1 MMRSRQA
8 VIFETERLVVRAA
21 GEEDVDLFYALW
33 TDPRV
38 MRNVGFPEGLA
49 VTRDGL
55 KEKLSRQGRS
65 EFDRL
70 LVVQLKA
77 TGRAIGECK
86 LSSPDRNGVAEPDVK
101 LLPEFWGH
109 RYGVETWRGLIDYQF
124 AHTDCRIVQATPNV
138 DNIAS
143 IKMQEAVGAVR
154 TGRDVHRFP
163 DSMRGY
169 TSPVDHHI
177 YRVNREDWKQNRAT

>member
-1 MMRSRQA
+1 M
-8 VIFETERLVVRAA
+8 VFETARLVVRAA

-38 MRNVGFPEGLA
+38 MKNVGFPEGLP

-55 KEKLSRQGRS
+55 KETLSSQRSS

-86 LSSPDRNGVAEPDVK
+86 LSSPDMNGVAEPDVK
-101 LLPEFWGH
+101 LLPESWGH
-109 RYGVETWRGLIDYQF
+109 RYGVETWRALVDYQF
-124 AHTDCRIVQATPNV
+124 THTECMAVQATPNV
-138 DNIAS
+138 NNIPS

-154 TGRDVHRFP
+154 VSEGVHRFP
-163 DSMRGY
+163 DSMKHY
-169 TSPVDHHI
+169 TTPVPH
-177 YRVNREDWKQNRAT
+177 YVFRLNRSNWKHSRAT

>member
-1 MMRSRQA
+1 M
-8 VIFETERLVVRAA
+8 IFQTERLLIRAA
-21 GEEDVDLFYALW
+21 GEEDVDVFYALW

-38 MRNVGFPEGLA
+38 MTNVGFPKGLP
-49 VTRDGL
+49 VTRDEL
-55 KEKLSRQGRS
+55 KDTLSRQGRS

-77 TGRAIGECK
+77 TGEAIGECK
-86 LSSPDRNGVAEPDVK
+86 LSRPDRNGIAEPDVK

-109 RYGVETWRGLIDYQF
+109 RYGAEVWRGLIDYQF
-124 AHTDCRIVQATPNV
+124 AHTDCMVVQATPNV

-143 IKMQEAVGAVR
+143 IKMQETVGAVR
-154 TGRDVHRFP
+154 TGEDVHRFP

-169 TSPVDHHI
+169 TSPVHHHV
-177 YRVNREDWKQNRAT
+177 YRVNRAAWKQDRAT

>member
-1 MMRSRQA
+1 MRSRQA

-38 MRNVGFPEGLA
+38 MRNVGFPEGLP

-55 KEKLSRQGRS
+55 KETLSKQGRS

-70 LVVQLKA
+70 LVVQLKT

-86 LSSPDRNGVAEPDVK
+86 LSSPDRSGVAEPDVK

-109 RYGVETWRGLIDYQF
+109 RYGLETWHGLIDYQF
-124 AHTDCRIVQATPNV
+124 THTDCRVVQATPNV

-143 IKMQEAVGAVR
+143 IRMQEDVGAVR
-154 TGRDVHRFP
+154 TGQDVHRFP
-163 DSMRGY
+163 ASMQDY
-169 TSPVDHHI
+169 ASPVHHHI
-177 YRVNREDWKQNRAT
+177 YRVKRADWLGSQAR